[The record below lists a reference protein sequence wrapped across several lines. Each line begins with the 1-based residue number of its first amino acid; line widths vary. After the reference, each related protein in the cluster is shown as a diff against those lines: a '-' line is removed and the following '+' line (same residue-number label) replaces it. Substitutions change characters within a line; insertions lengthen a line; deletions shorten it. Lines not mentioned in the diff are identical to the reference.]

1 MDQRTNRTFICSVLF
16 LDIVEYSKKSVEEQ
30 ISLKQRFNALL
41 SEIIKDIAVNDRII
55 LDTGDGA
62 AIGFMGDPEDALFVA
77 MALRDSIQ
85 NEQAD
90 PSLPLSVRMG
100 INLGPVKLLV
110 DINKQLNLIG
120 DGINV
125 AQRVMSF
132 AQPGHLLVSRS
143 YYEVI
148 SCLSQ
153 EYAKLFNYQG
163 LHADKHIREHG
174 IYAVGHY
181 ESTKDSGA
189 RLPSRRHIVVEAN
202 EPALEDRHQPDQS
215 QSSGTQA
222 SGHGNAMS
230 VLSAMAQRAQRLF
243 QNKWLHFQNKWLY
256 AAIPLA
262 MIIILLGV
270 VFLYRTGSPVKPTTV
285 TAVSQPQPANAPAA
299 SSNTTSAEN
308 PKSTERPKA
317 PEEVSS
323 VAFRILPWGEI
334 YIDGK
339 KRGVSPPL
347 TTVKLKP
354 GKYRIEIK
362 NSSFPVYS
370 QAVEVKSN
378 DKIEIKHK
386 FQ

>member
-30 ISLKQRFNALL
+30 ISLKERFNALL

-77 MALRDSIQ
+77 MELRDSIQ

-90 PSLPLSVRMG
+90 PSLPLSIRLG
-100 INLGPVKLLV
+100 INLGPVKLLA
-110 DINKQLNLIG
+110 DINKKLNLIG

-153 EYAKLFNYQG
+153 EYAKLFNYEG
-163 LHADKHIREHG
+163 LHADKHVREHG
-174 IYAVGHY
+174 IYEVGHY
-181 ESTKDSGA
+181 QSKQASGSGV
-189 RLPSRRHIVVEAN
+189 PVRRKPIAEAN
-202 EPALEDRHQPDQS
+202 EPVSGDRHQPGQRQS
-215 QSSGTQA
+215 TDTQA
-222 SGHGNAMS
+222 SGHGDAMS
-230 VLSAMAQRAQRLF
+230 ALSAMGQRFF
-243 QNKWLHFQNKWLY
+243 QKKWLY
-256 AAIPLA
+256 TAIPLA
-262 MIIILLGV
+262 LIIILLGAF
-270 VFLYRTGSPVKPTTV
+270 FLYRSGSPAKPTTV
-285 TAVSQPQPANAPAA
+285 TAVLKQQPVKAPTA
-299 SSNTTSAEN
+299 SSNTKGAEN
-308 PKSTERPKA
+308 SKSTEHPVVQ
-317 PEEVSS
+317 EDLSS

-334 YIDGK
+334 YINGK
-339 KRGVSPPL
+339 KKGVSPPL

-354 GKYRIEIK
+354 GKYSIEVK

-370 QAVEVKSN
+370 QAVEVKSHDN
-378 DKIEIKHK
+378 IEIKHT

>member
-30 ISLKQRFNALL
+30 ISLKERFNALL

-77 MALRDSIQ
+77 MELRDSIQ

-90 PSLPLSVRMG
+90 PSLPLSIRLG
-100 INLGPVKLLV
+100 INLGPVKLLA
-110 DINKQLNLIG
+110 DINKKLNLIG

-153 EYAKLFNYQG
+153 EYAKLFNYEG
-163 LHADKHIREHG
+163 LHADKHVREHG
-174 IYAVGHY
+174 IYEVGHY
-181 ESTKDSGA
+181 QSKQASGSGV
-189 RLPSRRHIVVEAN
+189 PVRRKPIAEAN
-202 EPALEDRHQPDQS
+202 EPVSGDRHQPSQRQS
-215 QSSGTQA
+215 TDTQA
-222 SGHGNAMS
+222 SRRSDAMS
-230 VLSAMAQRAQRLF
+230 ALSAMGQRFFR
-243 QNKWLHFQNKWLY
+243 KKWLY
-256 AAIPLA
+256 TAIPLA
-262 MIIILLGV
+262 LIIILLGAY
-270 VFLYRTGSPVKPTTV
+270 FLYRSGSPAKPTTV
-285 TAVSQPQPANAPAA
+285 TAVLKPQPANAPAA
-299 SSNTTSAEN
+299 SSNTKGAEN
-308 PKSTERPKA
+308 LKSTERPVV
-317 PEEVSS
+317 PEDLSS

-334 YIDGK
+334 YINGK
-339 KRGVSPPL
+339 KKGVSPPL

-354 GKYRIEIK
+354 GKYSIEVK

-370 QAVEVKSN
+370 QVVEVKSHDN
-378 DKIEIKHK
+378 IEIKHT